1 MKGQLRG
8 VLAPVVTP
16 FTRGSQ
22 SIDAAAFRDNVAA
35 HLAAGLSGIVVTGST
50 GEAALLEEDERHI
63 LVEAARDLVPDNR
76 WLLAGAGGEST
87 RHTVRRAR
95 EAAKRGADAVL
106 VVAPHYYGAAAMT
119 EAALLGHYRKVAD
132 ETPVPVVLY
141 NIPKYMHF
149 PLPAAVV
156 AQLARHPNVAGI
168 KDSSGDA
175 AILTSY
181 LTAQSET
188 FSVLTGHGGTF
199 ADALE
204 RGARGAI
211 RAVALFAPRVCLEVI
226 DAYLAG
232 DREGAQRAQAR
243 LTPLALEIVGRMQ
256 IAGVKAALDLVGR
269 MGGDPRL
276 PLLPLTPNEVARV
289 GELLRAAELALAA

>member
-16 FTRGSQ
+16 FARANQ
-22 SIDAAAFRDNVAA
+22 SINAAAFRDNVAA
-35 HLAAGLSGIVVTGST
+35 HLGAGLSGVVVAGST
-50 GEAALLEEDERHI
+50 GEAALLDEDERAM
-63 LVEAARDLVPDNR
+63 LVEAARDLVPDDR
-76 WLLAGAGGEST
+76 WLLAGVGGEST

-95 EAAKRGADAVL
+95 EAGKRGADAVL

-119 EAALLGHYRKVAD
+119 EAALLVHYRRVAD
-132 ETPVPVVLY
+132 ECPVPVVLY

-149 PLPAAVV
+149 SLPPAVV
-156 AQLARHPNVAGI
+156 AQLSKHPNITGM

-175 AILTSY
+175 ALNAAY
-181 LTAQSET
+181 LTLQSER

-204 RGARGAI
+204 RGARGGI
-211 RAVALFAPRVCLEVI
+211 LAVALFAPRLCLAVI
-226 DAYLAG
+226 DSYLAG
-232 DREGAQRAQAR
+232 DAEGARRAQAR
-243 LTPLALEIVGRMQ
+243 LTPLALEIVGKMQ
-256 IAGVKAALDLVGR
+256 ISGIKAALDLVGLT
-269 MGGDPRL
+269 GGDPRH